1 MGDIGSQCF
10 TVPYVDL
17 RKPCL
22 QQCRSHR
29 LGLGTWMGNELVFDT
44 GHQQALFAGVPGDIV
59 GVVALAPR
67 NRKVQCY
74 ETETGNPVVY
84 ETGALCLPE
93 VCYSFQARLAET
105 RQSDTRERRERLSD
119 SETYPSGRR
128 RSAARG
134 LNGNSSELG
143 VRNSFRQ
150 AGQAE
155 SGSRRFH
162 PDINIMRERAVDVH
176 SF

>member
-1 MGDIGSQCF
+1 
-10 TVPYVDL
+10 
-17 RKPCL
+17 
-22 QQCRSHR
+22 
-29 LGLGTWMGNELVFDT
+29 MGNELVFDT

-105 RQSDTRERRERLSD
+105 RERLSETA
-119 SETYPSGRR
+119 ETYQSGRR
-128 RSAARG
+128 RSAAR
-134 LNGNSSELG
+134 
-143 VRNSFRQ
+143 R
-150 AGQAE
+150 
-155 SGSRRFH
+155 
-162 PDINIMRERAVDVH
+162 
-176 SF
+176 